1 MKNFKDL
8 NNLQHN
14 DLILKVKLLSE
25 DAKLPE
31 KCYDSENQ
39 LGYDIFSID
48 DYILYP
54 GNPVMIGTGIAVE
67 PPTGFGLE
75 IRNRSGLST
84 KGITYLGGE
93 IDNSYR
99 GEIKVIMI
107 NLSNTRYDVK
117 KGDKIAQLIPRAIYD
132 FKIQQIEQL
141 SETVRG
147 DKGFG
152 SSGK

>member
-1 MKNFKDL
+1 MGEELK
-8 NNLQHN
+8 
-14 DLILKVKLLSE
+14 LKVKLLNE
-25 DAKLPE
+25 NAKLPE
-31 KCYDSENQ
+31 KSYDSENQ
-39 LGYDIFSID
+39 LGYDIFTIN

-54 GNPVMIGTGIAVE
+54 GNSVIVETGIAVE

-107 NLSNTRYDVK
+107 NLSNTRYDIH
-117 KGDKIAQLIPRAIYD
+117 KGDKIAQLLPRVIYN
-132 FKIQQIEQL
+132 FEVIKVEEL
-141 SETVRG
+141 SDTTRG

>member
-1 MKNFKDL
+1 MGEELK
-8 NNLQHN
+8 
-14 DLILKVKLLSE
+14 LKVKLLNE
-25 DAKLPE
+25 NAKLPE
-31 KCYDSENQ
+31 KSYDSENQ
-39 LGYDIFSID
+39 LGYDIFTIN

-54 GNPVMIGTGIAVE
+54 GNSVIVETGIAVE

-107 NLSNTRYDVK
+107 NLSNTRYDIH
-117 KGDKIAQLIPRAIYD
+117 KGDKIAQLLPRKIYN
-132 FKIQQIEQL
+132 FKVEEVKEL
-141 SETVRG
+141 SETIRG

>member
-1 MKNFKDL
+1 MEEELK
-8 NNLQHN
+8 
-14 DLILKVKLLSE
+14 LKVKLLNE
-25 DAKLPE
+25 NAKLPE
-31 KCYDSENQ
+31 KSYDSENQ
-39 LGYDIFSID
+39 LGYDIFTIN

-54 GNPVMIGTGIAVE
+54 GNSVIVETGIAVE

-107 NLSNTRYDVK
+107 NLSNTRYDIH
-117 KGDKIAQLIPRAIYD
+117 KGDKIAQLLPRKIYN
-132 FKIQQIEQL
+132 FKVEEVKEL
-141 SETVRG
+141 SETIRG

>member
-1 MKNFKDL
+1 M
-8 NNLQHN
+8 NNEVS
-14 DLILKVKLLSE
+14 LKVKLLNE
-25 DAKLPE
+25 NAKLPE
-31 KCYDSENQ
+31 KSYDSENQ
-39 LGYDIFSID
+39 LGYDIFTIN

-54 GNPVMIGTGIAVE
+54 GNSVIIETGIAVE
-67 PPTGFGLE
+67 PPIGFGLE

-107 NLSNTRYDVK
+107 NLSNTRYDIH
-117 KGDKIAQLIPRAIYD
+117 KGDKIAQLLPRKIYN
-132 FKIQQIEQL
+132 FKVEEVKEL

>member
-1 MKNFKDL
+1 MSDEVS
-8 NNLQHN
+8 
-14 DLILKVKLLSE
+14 LKVKLLNE
-25 DAKLPE
+25 NAKLPE
-31 KCYDSENQ
+31 KSYDSENQ
-39 LGYDIFSID
+39 LGYDIFTIK

-54 GNPVMIGTGIAVE
+54 GNSVIVETGIAVE
-67 PPTGFGLE
+67 SPIGFGLE

-107 NLSNTRYDVK
+107 NLSNTRYDIH
-117 KGDKIAQLIPRAIYD
+117 KGDKIAQLLPRKIYN
-132 FKIQQIEQL
+132 FRVEEVKEL

>member
-1 MKNFKDL
+1 MSKKDF
-8 NNLQHN
+8 NN
-14 DLILKVKLLSE
+14 DSILKVKFLHE

-39 LGYDIFSID
+39 LGYDIFTVK

-54 GNPVMIGTGIAVE
+54 GNPVIIETGIAVE
-67 PPTGFGLE
+67 SPTGFGLE
-75 IRNRSGLST
+75 IRNRSGLSA

-107 NLSNTRYDVK
+107 NLTNTRYEIH
-117 KGDKIAQLIPRAIYD
+117 KGDKVAQLIPRTIYD
-132 FKIQQIEQL
+132 FKIQKTEQL